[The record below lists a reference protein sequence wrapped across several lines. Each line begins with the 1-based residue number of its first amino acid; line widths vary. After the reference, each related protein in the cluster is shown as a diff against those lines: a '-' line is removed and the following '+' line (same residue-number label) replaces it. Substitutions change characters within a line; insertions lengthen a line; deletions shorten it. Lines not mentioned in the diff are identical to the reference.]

1 MGWRRGSIGGFG
13 GRIKY
18 GACRKGAS
26 GQRCGGSIWRGNS
39 TVADCLFFWVYGIPN
54 STPAILMIVLLV
66 MARLVIRFISPI
78 LRVWLNCQE
87 GINDQRAQVR
97 LLREMDAK
105 DLRAV

>member
-1 MGWRRGSIGGFG
+1 
-13 GRIKY
+13 
-18 GACRKGAS
+18 
-26 GQRCGGSIWRGNS
+26 
-39 TVADCLFFWVYGIPN
+39 
-54 STPAILMIVLLV
+54 VLLV